1 MNFAQQLKKKTIAY
15 YIGVL
20 GAILGLVAL
29 IVNIVYVGM
38 GGTNLPLVYLCI
50 ALGIAAICVLFFYDG
65 IGSEIISMIAPIGFT
80 LAALIGL
87 DSDYGNIVDKLN
99 GIRMYGNP
107 DLATFNIVIATL
119 LIVASIFTVVT
130 CFSKKE
136 K

>member
-1 MNFAQQLKKKTIAY
+1 MNFAQQLKKKTVAY

-50 ALGIAAICVLFFYDG
+50 VLGVAAVCVLFFYDG
-65 IGSEIISMIAPIGFT
+65 IGSEIISMIPPIGFT
-80 LAALIGL
+80 LAALIGIG
-87 DSDYGNIVDKLN
+87 SDYGNIVDKLN

-107 DLATFNIVIATL
+107 DLATFNIAIASI
-119 LIVASIFTVVT
+119 LIVAGILTVVT